1 MKPKEFKN
9 PGKEY
14 RPSPFWSWNDAL
26 EPEELRWQ
34 VRQMAEQGFG
44 GYFMHS
50 RVGLATPYLSKEW
63 MECIRACLEEG
74 RKVDTESWLYDED
87 KWPSGFA
94 GGIVPAKGDEYK
106 ARALIAEKVKSPDE
120 TALRCFALKMS
131 ASGIMESFRQ
141 VDASSKIAEGESVY
155 AFRVRIQPPS
165 NWFNGESYTDLLNP
179 MVTEEFLK
187 VTHDVYAE
195 EFKDDFGEFM
205 PGVFTDE
212 PQYYLGGQVPWTDA
226 MPEYFK
232 QLNGYDLLEK
242 LPLVYFDS
250 KSPLLGGARGG
261 LKVRYDFWRT
271 VTQRFVEAFSKP
283 FGERCEKL
291 NLMMTGHYMAEDS
304 LVYQIHFIG
313 AAMPHYEFMQCPG
326 IDHLGRN
333 IDNPLTLKQ
342 CSSAA
347 HQFGRPRILCE
358 IFGVSGH
365 SMTFED
371 QKWIADFH
379 FALGITFLCQH
390 LTLYTMKGE
399 QKRDYPPTISYHQP
413 YWQHYKLANDYFSRA
428 GYLCSQGQFYA
439 DILFLHPMGSAW
451 ATYSPLDRKNEQANS
466 YNRSFTTLLDDL
478 LAIHRD
484 FDLGDEMILSQ
495 YGSVDGNI
503 LRVAKEGRYRL
514 VVVPPSLTWSR
525 STFNLLKAFLN
536 SGGPVVFVGETPTL
550 IDGEPAESEWKE
562 LLQHKS
568 VTTVTADRK
577 CIEQALDKL
586 ISRDVSITDADG
598 NEIGDIY
605 VHHRI
610 DGKNPKDEVVGERS
624 EHIYFL
630 SSKSRTETYKA
641 RISLAV
647 TGKVTEWHLDNG
659 EITDVPAKVEDGRTI
674 VELVFPPVGSH
685 ALVVDTAETGTSVV
699 SREEP
704 KVQKTI
710 ALNGPWMFERL
721 HPNSLTLDTCQ
732 YALGDGDWSE
742 KTPIWKARRAA
753 WNAAG
758 LEAYAG
764 IQPWVLDQKG
774 IKPTTELKLR
784 MKTTFESEVEL
795 ENLWLVLESASDYT
809 LSLNGRT
816 VSTNNNPL
824 TPFSKGDDEWHWDKQ
839 FSKIDRKPKASVSK
853 ANISKQVKKGEN
865 LIELECQYGMGVQ
878 VEDMY
883 LIGDFGV
890 RKIAGDKYILT
901 DEPEQ
906 LTNGNWGEQGYPF
919 YAGNILYCGKLKC
932 EAKDGQQV
940 LLRLKNPKGC
950 LFRISVNDSEP
961 IPLWY
966 QPWQVDITDLVKN
979 DNPLAPHNPLPP
991 LIRGNKGDG
1000 ENSVCIEVIST
1011 LRNTFGPLHHK
1022 LGDAL
1027 PWVGPGQFVDE
1038 ANWVDDYQLV
1048 PYGLMDGVEVVVC
1061 ERE

>member
-1 MKPKEFKN
+1 M
-9 PGKEY
+9 
-14 RPSPFWSWNDAL
+14 
-26 EPEELRWQ
+26 
-34 VRQMAEQGFG
+34 
-44 GYFMHS
+44 
-50 RVGLATPYLSKEW
+50 
-63 MECIRACLEEG
+63 
-74 RKVDTESWLYDED
+74 
-87 KWPSGFA
+87 
-94 GGIVPAKGDEYK
+94 
-106 ARALIAEKVKSPDE
+106 
-120 TALRCFALKMS
+120 
-131 ASGIMESFRQ
+131 
-141 VDASSKIAEGESVY
+141 
-155 AFRVRIQPPS
+155 
-165 NWFNGESYTDLLNP
+165 
-179 MVTEEFLK
+179 
-187 VTHDVYAE
+187 
-195 EFKDDFGEFM
+195 
-205 PGVFTDE
+205 
-212 PQYYLGGQVPWTDA
+212 
-226 MPEYFK
+226 
-232 QLNGYDLLEK
+232 
-242 LPLVYFDS
+242 
-250 KSPLLGGARGG
+250 
-261 LKVRYDFWRT
+261 
-271 VTQRFVEAFSKP
+271 
-283 FGERCEKL
+283 
-291 NLMMTGHYMAEDS
+291 
-304 LVYQIHFIG
+304 
-313 AAMPHYEFMQCPG
+313 
-326 IDHLGRN
+326 DHLGRN

-342 CSSAA
+342 CSSVA

-379 FALGITFLCQH
+379 FVLGITFLCQH

-451 ATYSPLDRKNEQANS
+451 ATYEPLDRRNERAQS
-466 YNRSFTTLLDDL
+466 YNRAFTTLLDDL

-484 FDLGDEMILSQ
+484 FDLGDEMILKRSCA
-495 YGSVDGNI
+495 VEGNT
-503 LRVAKEGRYRL
+503 LCVAKEGRYRL
-514 VVVPPSLTWSR
+514 VVVPPSLTWNR
-525 STFNLLKAFLN
+525 NTFNLLKAFLD
-536 SGGPVVFVGETPTL
+536 SACPVVFVGETPTF

-562 LLQHKS
+562 LLQEKFA
-568 VTTVTADRK
+568 TTVAADRK
-577 CIEQALDKL
+577 AIEQTLDKL
-586 ISRDVSITDADG
+586 IPRDVSITDADG

-610 DGKNPKDEVVGERS
+610 DGKN
-624 EHIYFL
+624 HLYFL

-641 RISLAV
+641 CVSLGV
-647 TGKVTEWHLDNG
+647 TGKVTEWHLDSG
-659 EITDVPAKVEDGRTI
+659 EITDVPAKVECGRAI

-685 ALVVDTAETGTSVV
+685 ALVINTAETGTSVV

-704 KVQKTI
+704 KVRTPLRSVKKQKTI
-710 ALNGPWMFERL
+710 ALNGPWRFERL

-732 YALGDGDWSE
+732 YAIGNGDWSE

-784 MKTTFESEVEL
+784 LKTTFESEVEL
-795 ENLWLVLESASDYT
+795 ENLCLVLESASDYT
-809 LSLNGRT
+809 LSVNGQA
-816 VSTNNNPL
+816 VSTE
-824 TPFSKGDDEWHWDKQ
+824 TDEWHWDKQ
-839 FSKIDRKPKASVSK
+839 FSKID
-853 ANISKQVKKGEN
+853 ISKQVKKGEN

-890 RKIAGDKYILT
+890 RKVAGDRYILT

-919 YAGNILYCGKLKC
+919 YAGNILYRGKLKC

-940 LLRLKNPKGC
+940 LLCLKNPKGC

-979 DNPLAPHNPLPP
+979 
-991 LIRGNKGDG
+991 G
-1000 ENSVCIEVIST
+1000 ENSVSIEVIST

-1061 ERE
+1061 E